1 MIDSII
7 LTVWQIS
14 QLIVEVSHLNSC
26 IEFCVKKLDNLIL
39 TGKHADFTVRNDFTY
54 SFLINNFGTLSQA
67 VLWRRSI
74 LAWLRLQLVKLAAPA
89 PAPAPAQA
97 LALLSTICCW
107 KKKFC
112 KICLLNLPGLVLF
125 KEKYECFA
133 LLFQYQ
139 YFIERD
145 RLVLFYIFVKIFV
158 YFFSLNIRSELE
170 LEL

>member
-1 MIDSII
+1 MEA
-7 LTVWQIS
+7 L
-14 QLIVEVSHLNSC
+14 H
-26 IEFCVKKLDNLIL
+26 
-39 TGKHADFTVRNDFTY
+39 
-54 SFLINNFGTLSQA
+54 FGL
-67 VLWRRSI
+67 
-74 LAWLRLQLVKLAAPA
+74 APA
-89 PAPAPAQA
+89 PASQA
-97 LALLSTICCW
+97 GGSGSGSSSSSSPSPSPVVHNLLL